1 MTESHGRFL
10 KTWTF
15 FKSEI
20 VKVKEQAVPPSSLG
34 VKLDGDK
41 VKLTAWL
48 NRELLQEL
56 RKKTRIYELWKK
68 GQTTHKDCRAA
79 MKLCSEKMREA

>member
-1 MTESHGRFL
+1 M
-10 KTWTF
+10 
-15 FKSEI
+15 
-20 VKVKEQAVPPSSLG
+20 KEQAVPPSSLD

-56 RKKTRIYELWKK
+56 RKKNRIYELWKK
-68 GQTTHKDCRAA
+68 GQTTHKDYRAV